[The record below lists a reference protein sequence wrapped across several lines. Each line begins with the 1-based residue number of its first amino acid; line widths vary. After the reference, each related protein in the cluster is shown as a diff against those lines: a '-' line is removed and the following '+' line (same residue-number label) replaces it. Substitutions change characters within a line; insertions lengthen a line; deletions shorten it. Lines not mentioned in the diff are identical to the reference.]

1 MNKPRSLLL
10 CTSLSLTLA
19 GGLARA
25 DSAITIPADQP
36 DPPGYVCL
44 LKRVGNG
51 KSVKEVKVCT
61 PKEKRHEPS
70 GSKGAGRA
78 S

>member
-1 MNKPRSLLL
+1 MRKALLA
-10 CTSLSLTLA
+10 CTSLSLSLA
-19 GGLARA
+19 TGLARA
-25 DSAITIPADQP
+25 DSTLTIEADQA

-44 LKRVGNG
+44 VKRVGNG
-51 KSVKEVKVCT
+51 KASKDVKVCT

-70 GSKGAGRA
+70 GKGDRKRA

>member
-1 MNKPRSLLL
+1 MRKPLLF

-19 GGLARA
+19 TGLARA
-25 DSAITIPADQP
+25 DSTVTIDADQP
-36 DPPGYVCL
+36 DPPGYACL
-44 LKRVGNG
+44 VKRVGNG
-51 KSVKEVKVCT
+51 KAGKDVKVCT

-70 GSKGAGRA
+70 GKGDRKPA

>member
-1 MNKPRSLLL
+1 MRKALLF

-19 GGLARA
+19 TGLARA
-25 DSAITIPADQP
+25 DSAITIDADKP

-44 LKRVGNG
+44 VKRVGNG
-51 KSVKEVKVCT
+51 KASKDVKVCT

-70 GSKGAGRA
+70 GKGDRKTA

>member
-1 MNKPRSLLL
+1 MTKALLF

-19 GGLARA
+19 TGLARA
-25 DSAITIPADQP
+25 DSAITIDADKP

-44 LKRVGNG
+44 VKRVGNG
-51 KSVKEVKVCT
+51 KASKDVKVCT
-61 PKEKRHEPS
+61 LKEKRHEPS
-70 GSKGAGRA
+70 GKGDRKTA